1 MNKTL
6 WIFGQSMSLPF
17 NLNREEDGWPYLV
30 SQQLG
35 MDYQNFAKS
44 AADNFFIYHCYLEV
58 RDQIKADDIVI
69 IGWSHPSRKSFVLDR
84 SNAKQMA
91 VLDTSIYYKTKT
103 QEFIRSSNPVKDSW
117 QKFLQLMKPSNK
129 GVEYYDTWFTE
140 YYSEYEQRCNFQ
152 SYVDSVSHTCTG
164 LYLPFFFSKE
174 SIIGI
179 DADGTGHMVDFILEH
194 DVAISKDDCHLNENG
209 HKLWADNLITHIRK
223 NQK

>member
-6 WIFGQSMSLPF
+6 WVFGQSMSLPF

-35 MDYQNFAKS
+35 MDCQNFAKS

-174 SIIGI
+174 SINGI
-179 DADGTGHMVDFILEH
+179 YAEGT
-194 DVAISKDDCHLNENG
+194 
-209 HKLWADNLITHIRK
+209 
-223 NQK
+223 